1 MEIPLKLGLT
11 RSLQDE
17 YSVCVIIDGQ
27 YGFVSLKAA
36 FGFES
41 NYSRYANIA
50 FVPPENEKFHTG
62 YQ

>member
-1 MEIPLKLGLT
+1 METPLKLGIT

-17 YSVCVIIDGQ
+17 YSVCIIIDGQ

-36 FGFES
+36 FGLDS

-50 FVPPENEKFHTG
+50 FVPPENKSYHTG